1 MDKVIYTAAATA
13 VGGRE
18 SNGKTS
24 DGIINMDLK
33 TPVEMGGPGGG
44 SNPEQLFAAGYSAC
58 FNSALNHLAR
68 LQRIRLGETQITI
81 SIDLY
86 QTESGG
92 FKLGAHI
99 DALVPGVDKET
110 AEKLA
115 HEAHNFCPYSLATKG
130 NIDVE
135 IKVRTE

>member
-1 MDKVIYTAAATA
+1 MDKVIYTATATA

-18 SNGKTS
+18 GHVKSS
-24 DGIINMDLK
+24 DGAIDMELK
-33 TPVEMGGPGGG
+33 KPVEMGGPGGG

-68 LQRIRLGETQITI
+68 VQRIRLGETQITI
-81 SIDLY
+81 SVDLY

-99 DALVPGVDKET
+99 DALVSGVDMET
-110 AEKLA
+110 AEKLV

-135 IKVRTE
+135 LKVRGA